1 MAVTL
6 LELEQALVDDALG
19 MHDRII
25 ARVLRPGKQ
34 RQAEALQ
41 SDAKQIKRALGLR
54 CPQIRLLKKP
64 LLGSVPPG
72 WEPAPPVTAGSR
84 WRGSL
89 GPPAFQ
95 PARRRRGS
103 MSRRRRLART
113 VCTRPTVSRPSHG
126 RFPGSSATDRSPGAS
141 SRTREA
147 G

>member
-95 PARRRRGS
+95 PARGRPCRG
-103 MSRRRRLART
+103 
-113 VCTRPTVSRPSHG
+113 PFHG
-126 RFPGSSATDRSPGAS
+126 RFPGSSATDRSPEAS
-141 SRTREA
+141 SPTREA